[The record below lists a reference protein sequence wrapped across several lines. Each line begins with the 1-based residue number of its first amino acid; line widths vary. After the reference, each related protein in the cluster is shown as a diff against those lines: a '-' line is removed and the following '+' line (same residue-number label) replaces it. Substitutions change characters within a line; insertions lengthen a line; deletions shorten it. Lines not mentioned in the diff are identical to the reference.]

1 MPLLDFFS
9 NPNVAVAA
17 GLLSPTRDKNFGQ
30 GLLQGITA
38 GQGSRQNNTQDQ
50 LGQIANQMRESSE
63 QRRQAQQGIVSGMQG
78 GNQFQQGLIDA
89 AAQSNNPAQTL
100 ISAVQS
106 SAFDAPQGSG
116 FKGTGVGQF
125 YNTYIDLLGKKQAG
139 ETLSPKENLQFE
151 AASREL
157 LSPKIVGTPETG
169 YTAVPAQPLPGLPQ
183 AAQGAQ
189 GGQAGPGGGQGG
201 EGAFTDPTRL
211 LSKSER
217 EGLRNPTTGELPPI
231 GTTLGEATEEGSP
244 FVSMNGKDSERLFAG
259 KSALGI
265 VDSLEEMSGGL
276 FKPFDGITQRAIV
289 SGTNFKD
296 YMGGQN
302 TSLSTYVDARK
313 GTLSMI
319 VRALGEKGVLTQQDI
334 QRIQS
339 FIPSVF
345 PIPDTP
351 DAANNKFN
359 QLRGIIEEINGR
371 FETSNTGAINRK
383 DPTRQDLLDFYSR

>member
-1 MPLLDFFS
+1 MALLDFFNS
-9 NPNVAVAA
+9 PNAALAA
-17 GLLSPTRDKNFGQ
+17 GLLSPNQGGSFGNS
-30 GLLQGITA
+30 LLSGIQA
-38 GQGSRQNNTQDQ
+38 SQAARQNNTQDQ
-50 LGQIANQMRESSE
+50 LGQVGLQMREASE
-63 QRRQAQQGIVSGMQG
+63 QRRQAQQGIVSGLQG
-78 GNQFQQGLIDA
+78 GGQLQQGLIDA
-89 AAQSNNPAQTL
+89 AAQSDNPAQTL
-100 ISAVQS
+100 ISAIQS
-106 SAFDAPQGSG
+106 SAFDAPEGSG

-151 AASREL
+151 SASREL

-183 AAQGAQ
+183 AAQG
-189 GGQAGPGGGQGG
+189 GGQS

-217 EGLRNPTTGELPPI
+217 EGLRDPNNGELPPVGI
-231 GTTLGEATEEGSP
+231 TLGEATAEDSP
-244 FVSMNGKDSERLFAG
+244 FVSMDSKDSERLFAG

-265 VDSLEEMSGGL
+265 IDSLEGMSSGL
-276 FKPFDGITQRAIV
+276 FKPFNGITERAIV

-296 YMGGQN
+296 YMGGQS
-302 TSLSTYVDARK
+302 TALSTYVDARK

-351 DAANNKFN
+351 EAANNKFN
-359 QLRGIIEEINGR
+359 QLRGIIKEINGR
-371 FETSNTGAINRK
+371 FEQEGRSPTGTINRN
-383 DPTRQDLLDFYSR
+383 DPTREQLLEFYSQ